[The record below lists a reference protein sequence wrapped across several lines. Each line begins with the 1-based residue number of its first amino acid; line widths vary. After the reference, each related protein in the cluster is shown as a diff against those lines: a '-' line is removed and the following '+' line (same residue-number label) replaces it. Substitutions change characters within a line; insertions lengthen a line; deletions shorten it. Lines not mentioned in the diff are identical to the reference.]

1 MTQPSASDG
10 ARDSLGYF
18 FVSRS
23 NVTVAMR
30 SRDRALTRR
39 QPRPVRI
46 LDAGDSGG
54 AARGRIRN
62 VNARYLT
69 AEATEPF
76 EADPLAERSRLL
88 TDLALA
94 YRLFGVLRWGELG
107 DGHITCR
114 DPLKPH
120 HMWLLRYGV
129 TFERATVD
137 DLVLVGPDGTAV
149 DQQGHP
155 APINASAYY
164 IHHPIHEARPDIGAA
179 AHTHTQWGTPFSAER
194 RMIEPINQEATCFFE
209 DHVLFDDEEVQIL
222 STDGGKRIAAAL
234 GDRRTA
240 ILANHGLLTVGSSP
254 ADAIGWFVLAER
266 VAEVQMKAREGIP
279 ISAVAARIA
288 QNDLTRGDF
297 GWNLFG
303 WATRRHLP
311 GEFD

>member
-1 MTQPSASDG
+1 MN
-10 ARDSLGYF
+10 ARDQ
-18 FVSRS
+18 
-23 NVTVAMR
+23 A
-30 SRDRALTRR
+30 
-39 QPRPVRI
+39 
-46 LDAGDSGG
+46 
-54 AARGRIRN
+54 
-62 VNARYLT
+62 

-76 EADPLAERSRLL
+76 EADPLVERARLL
-88 TDLALA
+88 TNLARA

-114 DPLKPH
+114 DPLQPD

-137 DLVLVGPDGTAV
+137 DLVLVAPDGTAT
-149 DQQGHP
+149 DHEGRS

-164 IHHPIHEARPDIGAA
+164 IHYPIHEGRPDIGAA

-194 RMIEPINQEATCFFE
+194 RMISPINQEATCFFD

-234 GDRRTA
+234 GDCRTA

-254 ADAIGWFVLAER
+254 ADAVGWFVLAER
-266 VAEVQMKAREGIP
+266 VAEVQMKAREAIP
-279 ISAVAARIA
+279 ISAEGARIA
-288 QNDLTRGDF
+288 QEDLTRGDF

-303 WATRRHLP
+303 WATRRHLAH
-311 GEFD
+311 EFA